1 MRMNILSK
9 NRTLI
14 LLEDD
19 LLDLEHLERQVV
31 KVCQKNSINSLNV
44 ISFSQTPLA
53 LEALKR
59 TPDVA
64 LLICDTF
71 LPDIDAIGVL
81 HFLKEDNI
89 KTPVFLIS
97 GVSNIMLETSKEM
110 GIALGQNV
118 IGTAIKPMTQNQLE
132 NAFVKANLIS

>member
-71 LPDIDAIGVL
+71 RIESQPHFWATFTLVL
-81 HFLKEDNI
+81 A
-89 KTPVFLIS
+89 S
-97 GVSNIMLETSKEM
+97 
-110 GIALGQNV
+110 
-118 IGTAIKPMTQNQLE
+118 
-132 NAFVKANLIS
+132 